1 MGSAR
6 KMMRKKDKPVVKE
19 QQKQARLA
27 AEADVLSKQLNRRID
42 KSILQ
47 AEQNAFYKMAVITNW
62 VLHEEFGF
70 GHRGKESRLLKFQDR
85 MAYLCACLHDPN
97 CDITIEG
104 LNEALKRETGF
115 DTIWQLNNRRYNK
128 DAEVV

>member
-6 KMMRKKDKPVVKE
+6 KMRRKEEKPVVKE
-19 QQKQARLA
+19 QLKQARLA
-27 AEADVLSKQLNRRID
+27 AEAKVLSNQLNQRID

-70 GHRGKESRLLKFQDR
+70 GHKGGNSRLLKFQDR

-97 CDITIEG
+97 CNLTIEG
-104 LNEALKRETGF
+104 LNEELKKETGF

-128 DAEVV
+128 DAEVM